1 MRTRPGTRTVRR
13 CNADQ
18 CSPLSRRGQVVG
30 RSTAQAGGS
39 KQRWS
44 CVGRFPS
51 TQRCALLVL
60 RGRPSA
66 AELMWNDGS
75 ISLDSGDERCRKR
88 LSCVFRRRQ
97 VTDASRW
104 NTGRRLNCVFATQ
117 DTPASGMPANFGHR
131 ALILPHACCRVHLP
145 ALRCPHHAGGGDV
158 PISVHPCGASPH
170 ARVLHASTRR
180 PTSVSAEAQCW
191 KSCAATCPHACM
203 PAHG

>member
-13 CNADQ
+13 GNADR
-18 CSPLSRRGQVVG
+18 CSPLPRRGQVLG
-30 RSTAQAGGS
+30 RSNVQAEGS

-158 PISVHPCGASPH
+158 PISVQSVG
-170 ARVLHASTRR
+170 LRR
-180 PTSVSAEAQCW
+180 PH
-191 KSCAATCPHACM
+191 TCCTRVPGDQ
-203 PAHG
+203 PA